1 MKACTQGSFYGRG
14 RKHRLHDVEKIEIGQ
29 VSVYNGNSNTCDLDA
44 KGENEMERK
53 EKKHPIL
60 MILAVGLVLI
70 AAAVFAYFAL
80 RAKSTPKVPICADNT
95 KNFGVF
101 LSDLVR
107 AYETPTEEDRR
118 IIEADLETIRAVSEN
133 EYEIASVIADRWQTV
148 YLDPDYRLF
157 LYEKD
162 DPAGLAAYGVEN
174 SADQAIVILGYQLA
188 DGEMEPELVHRC
200 DAAAELSR
208 AFPEAVLVCSG
219 GATGKNN
226 PHKHTEAGLMKA
238 YLTEKCGIDAARI
251 YTDEKALTTVDN
263 AIFTFEILE
272 KQGIRN
278 MTIVTSSYHQRRS
291 QMLYSLLAELYR
303 QQHGYCAALVGNYN
317 YEIDGAARY
326 ALDDRIAIQGM
337 AGILDLPKEVVRS
350 MPPLNISGTSAGNRE
365 DPAYGD
371 AA

>member
-1 MKACTQGSFYGRG
+1 
-14 RKHRLHDVEKIEIGQ
+14 
-29 VSVYNGNSNTCDLDA
+29 
-44 KGENEMERK
+44 MERK
-53 EKKHPIL
+53 GKKHPIL
-60 MILAVGLVLI
+60 MILAVVLVFA

-80 RAKSTPKVPICADNT
+80 RAERTPKVPICEDNA

-107 AYETPTEEDRR
+107 VYETPTEEDRR
-118 IIEADLETIRAVSEN
+118 IIEADLEAIRAVRED
-133 EYEIASVIADRWQTV
+133 EYDIARAVWDRWQAV
-148 YLDPDYRLF
+148 YLDLDYRLF

-162 DPAGLAAYGVEN
+162 DPAELAAYGVEN

-188 DGEMEPELVHRC
+188 DGEMQPELVCRC
-200 DAAAELSR
+200 DAAAELAR

-226 PHKHTEAGLMKA
+226 PQKHTEAGLMKA
-238 YLTEKCGIDAARI
+238 YLTEACGIDASRI

-263 AIFTFEILE
+263 AIYTFEILE
-272 KQGIRN
+272 KHDMRN

-303 QQHGYCAALVGNYN
+303 QQHGYSAALVGNYN
-317 YEIDGAARY
+317 CKMDGSSIY
-326 ALDDRIAIQGM
+326 ALDDRLAVQGI

-350 MPPLNISGTSAGNRE
+350 MPPLNINETPTGNRDNPE
-365 DPAYGD
+365 SGD

>member
-1 MKACTQGSFYGRG
+1 M
-14 RKHRLHDVEKIEIGQ
+14 
-29 VSVYNGNSNTCDLDA
+29 DA

-188 DGEMEPELVHRC
+188 DTPWSDHKLQIGTVAIP
-200 DAAAELSR
+200 AE
-208 AFPEAVLVCSG
+208 
-219 GATGKNN
+219 
-226 PHKHTEAGLMKA
+226 
-238 YLTEKCGIDAARI
+238 
-251 YTDEKALTTVDN
+251 
-263 AIFTFEILE
+263 
-272 KQGIRN
+272 
-278 MTIVTSSYHQRRS
+278 
-291 QMLYSLLAELYR
+291 
-303 QQHGYCAALVGNYN
+303 
-317 YEIDGAARY
+317 
-326 ALDDRIAIQGM
+326 
-337 AGILDLPKEVVRS
+337 
-350 MPPLNISGTSAGNRE
+350 
-365 DPAYGD
+365 
-371 AA
+371 